1 MKNIALLCTLA
12 LLLVATPLFSE
23 EPPLNTKSYTPS
35 PFTHGIL
42 STHGGEIMDFL
53 EMNIGLSFMYSYK
66 PLVLEFTDTT
76 GTTTRNILEHKFEAD
91 LAFAVGLWK
100 YIDIAMNLP
109 INLYHGG
116 EGLYEAKMHA
126 AGVGDMAFFPRVGYT
141 FEKDKVSIAFIPEVT
156 IPTGRQVDRLMG
168 YATATF
174 VPTFAVSAVLG
185 DFGIAT
191 DLFYRL
197 MDKRELADLTAGDE
211 IGLKLAGRYTPIDPL
226 DIEAEIIAR
235 TVATDFFSASNAIFV
250 DGNVGVQYRFPQVP
264 GLMLHGGAGWGM
276 TQGYGLPVVRV
287 FTGLV
292 YDLPAADDEP
302 EPVAPPPPAPEPKP
316 EPAPA
321 PPPPPPAPEPPKDTD
336 KDGLLDP
343 DDKCPDEPEDKDQ
356 FEDTDGCPDPDN
368 DKDTVLDEKDSCP
381 NEEETLNG
389 FMDEDGCPDKAPEK
403 ELEKIVVTEKEIEI
417 KDQVLFALNRADIS
431 SKSFAMLDEI
441 ASVLIANPK
450 IKIKI
455 EGHTDNLGK
464 PASNKKLSQDRADSV
479 RSYLIR
485 KGVAADRLTAEGFGQ
500 ERPIADNAT
509 KTGREANRRVEFHI
523 DK

>member
-1 MKNIALLCTLA
+1 
-12 LLLVATPLFSE
+12 
-23 EPPLNTKSYTPS
+23 
-35 PFTHGIL
+35 
-42 STHGGEIMDFL
+42 
-53 EMNIGLSFMYSYK
+53 
-66 PLVLEFTDTT
+66 
-76 GTTTRNILEHKFEAD
+76 
-91 LAFAVGLWK
+91 VG
-100 YIDIAMNLP
+100 
-109 INLYHGG
+109 
-116 EGLYEAKMHA
+116 
-126 AGVGDMAFFPRVGYT
+126 
-141 FEKDKVSIAFIPEVT
+141 
-156 IPTGRQVDRLMG
+156 
-168 YATATF
+168 
-174 VPTFAVSAVLG
+174 
-185 DFGIAT
+185 
-191 DLFYRL
+191 
-197 MDKRELADLTAGDE
+197 
-211 IGLKLAGRYTPIDPL
+211 
-226 DIEAEIIAR
+226 
-235 TVATDFFSASNAIFV
+235 
-250 DGNVGVQYRFPQVP
+250 
-264 GLMLHGGAGWGM
+264 
-276 TQGYGLPVVRV
+276 RV